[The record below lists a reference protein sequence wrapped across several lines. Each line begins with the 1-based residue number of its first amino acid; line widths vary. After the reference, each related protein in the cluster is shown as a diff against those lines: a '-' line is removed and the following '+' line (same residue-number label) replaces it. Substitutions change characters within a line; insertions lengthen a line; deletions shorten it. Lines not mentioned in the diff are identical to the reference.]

1 LNSGQNVNQV
11 QKGNIWD
18 RQQEKFS
25 LLTARLSLSLEVQ
38 ENSFPYFA
46 VLRQN
51 SVMSVFEEYLTLGQ
65 WLAEEERLAL
75 YKYLLISQKTKYISD
90 GKVLISER
98 SLNTTFASG
107 DLLYRINP
115 NSLSYKTRKLGTE
128 DYTSEIRTLRLTHLD
143 SISRK
148 RLYRFFA
155 QAELDVLRNFP
166 TPSSKQHEERSF
178 GINLY
183 PFYDLN
189 YYSDGRGRISGFF
202 KKIQAKDDELLEKL
216 LAS

>member
-1 LNSGQNVNQV
+1 
-11 QKGNIWD
+11 
-18 RQQEKFS
+18 
-25 LLTARLSLSLEVQ
+25 
-38 ENSFPYFA
+38 
-46 VLRQN
+46 
-51 SVMSVFEEYLTLGQ
+51 MSVFEEYLTLGQ

-90 GKVLISER
+90 GKVLISEG
-98 SLNTTFASG
+98 SLNTTFANG
-107 DLLYRINP
+107 DLLYQINS

-166 TPSSKQHEERSF
+166 IPSSKQDEERSF

-189 YYSDGRGRISGFF
+189 YYSDGHGRISGFF
-202 KKIQAKDDELLEKL
+202 KKLQAKDDELLEKL